1 MNIRNR
7 ISIGDRPMHTAT
19 ETAAPAASIYQPGE
33 ALTREV
39 TIREFVAL
47 AAPGLVQ
54 EFDDYECWGEFVE
67 EGHEEARRLNL
78 PISAEGRYPL
88 VLWDV
93 AWGRRG
99 F

>member
-39 TIREFVAL
+39 TIREFVAI

-54 EFDDYECWGEFVE
+54 EFDDLGCWHELVE
-67 EGHEEARRLNL
+67 EGHEEARRLAL
-78 PISAEGRYPL
+78 PVSPEGRYPL
-88 VLWDV
+88 IVWDA
-93 AWGRRG
+93 AWANRG